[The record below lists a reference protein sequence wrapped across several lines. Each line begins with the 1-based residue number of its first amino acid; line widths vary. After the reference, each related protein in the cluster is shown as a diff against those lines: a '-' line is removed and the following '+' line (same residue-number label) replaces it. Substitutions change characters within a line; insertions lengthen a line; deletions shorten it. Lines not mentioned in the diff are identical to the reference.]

1 MKYRLKL
8 VSRYETLKEIYNIT
22 KNRNKSK
29 HKDVQNI
36 INKIFRLTKH
46 LNNLKNYTSTSAR
59 IHYLV
64 NGFSKCLECGC
75 DVLNFRSECCS
86 YKCANRLKHII
97 ETPENKKSRVS
108 RAAETRDYE
117 KIVEKR
123 LLTMSNIIDEHGNN
137 LHKLTSLKAAETMM
151 GTIEE
156 NGLTIAQNRAQRTV
170 MTIGP
175 DGYRDISERAV
186 LTRKENGNNSSL
198 NYWSNLSYEDRN
210 IDLTKRT
217 TKSKETKLQNN
228 SNSAR
233 TFWSNLSDDER
244 KTEGSNRSK
253 KAIATK
259 IEKGILNPIEDRDAF
274 NVYFNEASFK
284 HGFETKCEE
293 QKVLLKEYGVFN
305 PNKNTKGCVRD
316 HLLSRRYGFDNN
328 IDPDIISH
336 PANCEIVLHSE
347 NVRRANGNDNLI
359 TLDELLERIKNWI
372 D

>member
-8 VSRYETLKEIYNIT
+8 VSRYETLKEIYKIT

-29 HKDVQNI
+29 YKDVQNI

-46 LNNLKNYTSTSAR
+46 LNNLKNYTSTVAR

-64 NGFSKCLECGC
+64 NGFSKCPECGC
-75 DVLNFRSECCS
+75 DVRNFTSECCS
-86 YKCANRLKHII
+86 IKCANILKHKK
-97 ETPENKKSRVS
+97 ETPENKKIRVTK
-108 RAAETRDYE
+108 AAATRDYE
-117 KIVEKR
+117 KIVQKR
-123 LLTMSNIIDEHGNN
+123 LITMSTTLDELGNN
-137 LHKLTSLKAAETMM
+137 LCKLSSVKAAQTMM
-151 GTIEE
+151 NTIEE
-156 NGLTIAQNRAQRTV
+156 NGLSIAQNRAHTTAI
-170 MTIGP
+170 TIGVA
-175 DGYRDISERAV
+175 GYKDISDKAV
-186 LTRKENGNNSSL
+186 LTRKENGNNSSF
-198 NYWSNLSYEDRN
+198 NYWSNLSEEN
-210 IDLTKRT
+210 KIIDLNKRT
-217 TKSKETKLQNN
+217 NKANETKLENN

-233 TFWSNLSDDER
+233 TFWSSLSDDER
-244 KTEGSNRSK
+244 KTEGYNRSK
-253 KAIATK
+253 KVIATK
-259 IEKGILNPIEDRDAF
+259 IEKGILKPIEDRDAF
-274 NVYFNEASFK
+274 KVYEQAAGFK

-293 QKVLLKEYGVFN
+293 QKALLKEYGVFN

-347 NVRRANGNDNLI
+347 NIRRANGDDDLI